1 MEAWAASGHTRVL
14 MAKAADAWRRGLVDV
29 SGSNKRLF
37 YAPLRVGTLLLAD
50 AKSPALTRLLR
61 GDPVKLTELFPDDGT
76 EAGGAMQAKARKA
89 ADLLA
94 AKGKLGEEETGD
106 SPVRLALGLATW
118 VQQTGV
124 VTQGVGARKERSP
137 KAPLLL
143 APLHFTL
150 IPGTRTVSS
159 VQLTG
164 EPELN
169 SALKFVLYAN
179 HGVDLDAEGWLA
191 DAVSPDGA
199 LDPERLLKAAGR
211 LVGRVEGW
219 TVAQHAVADTF
230 GSDRELMLRDLQDED
245 VLAAQPLLAAM
256 AGDNSAQAFMRGTP
270 LPEDGSDLSAPDA
283 APVGV
288 EHLVLDAD
296 ASQQAVIGHALAGRS
311 LTVAGP
317 PGCGKSQVI
326 TNLIAEAAAAGKT
339 VLFVAQKRAAV
350 DAVMNRL
357 AAVGLDDAVLEV
369 FDTKTKRGNV
379 ISQLRESLEQLSSA
393 PRRDTSALHRDL
405 QASRDRLVGHA
416 RSLHAPREALGGQ
429 TVYDLLGRIAAI
441 PALPQTSQRLP
452 FSVIGAWQGELVY
465 RLAALAGELADLD
478 GLNPDRDSRP
488 GWNVDTVTT
497 EQVCADGYDHAATI
511 SSSWQ
516 TAQQTVTRVLADV
529 GLPAP
534 VTVVQAEVGVQ
545 LLTLVASAATVFT
558 PAALDPALPD
568 LTLARMTVAVA
579 PKAERKAASETVGR
593 VGYFARRSLRKQLR
607 SLLAPTSPG
616 LDSKGRADDDTAHK
630 WLTGLAELRARWAN
644 SPLGA
649 PTTPGSTAEPG
660 TTQPAPTEPAGS
672 GPRPSPDLPAA
683 KAALAPL
690 TSAVQSLAPLTQHL
704 DLATLPF
711 ADLRAAVD
719 ALITDPAR
727 VTLPRAHQ
735 VRTVLLEAGAGPVLD
750 GLASRIA
757 AGQQVDATFAAD
769 RLRYVAYLSAL
780 EHLQG
785 ADPALAREPGQVA
798 ADEHTFQAA
807 DRTHITANRDRVSRA
822 IAERTR
828 TQLNALADQR
838 LAVQDQVRRKR
849 SFKSLRQLVEE
860 APDALL
866 ALKPCWAMSP
876 LLVSRYLPA
885 LPGLF
890 DLVVFDEASQVLVPD
905 AVPSLLRGKQAV
917 VAGDEKQLPP
927 TTVFTKMLDADY
939 DPDTGM
945 LAEST
950 AESEVEG
957 DGPDDDV
964 ELARGN
970 AAAPAR
976 TAASAAAATP
986 SPTGGAPGGPAALVV
1001 SVATGYQSILSALG
1015 SLLPTR
1021 TLLWHYRSRD
1031 ERLIAVS
1038 NQQVYG
1044 GTLVTFPGPAGAEVL
1059 RHVVCPPSDG
1069 LGSHNKSPQAEVDTV
1084 LRLVLEHARAQLL
1097 RPVGER
1103 ASLGVIA
1110 MGRDH
1115 ADRVEKA
1122 VFAALEAAPDR
1133 EDLAPLFDESADE
1146 PYFFKNI
1153 ERVQGDERDAIIMT
1167 VGYGTSRDGR
1177 LRYMWGPLLGEY
1189 GINRLN
1195 VAISRARA
1203 QLTLVTSFTADQLTE
1218 TGSAAPGY
1226 QLMRAFVVFVAS
1238 GGTHLP
1244 ATSVPEP
1251 MNPFEQE
1258 IYGRLTDA
1266 GLVLDAQYGVSGY
1279 RLDFAVRH
1287 PDHDGTG
1294 GPVRHLLAIECDGRA
1309 WHSGWTA
1316 RERDRLRQ
1324 QQLETL
1330 GWRFHRIWSTDWFRD
1345 ADTEVDRVLATFNE
1359 ALERSR
1365 SGHRPAELL
1374 PAADPQWLGAGATSA
1389 VTATATRRR
1398 TPGWISPGASITSYS
1413 DTQLVSLVTWLRS
1426 DGFLRLADDEI
1437 GELVAALGFQRRGP
1451 VIVARLSAAQRAC
1464 DQVTSPF
1471 TA

>member
-1 MEAWAASGHTRVL
+1 VAQSPWLASSHSRAL

-29 SGSNKRLF
+29 SGSNKRLY
-37 YAPLRVGTLLLAD
+37 YAPLRVGTLVLGDAKPAALSRLLA
-50 AKSPALTRLLR
+50 

-76 EAGGAMQAKARKA
+76 EDGLAAQAKARKA
-89 ADLLA
+89 SDLLA

-118 VQQTGV
+118 VQETGV
-124 VTQGVGARKERSP
+124 VSQAAGSRKERAPRS
-137 KAPLLL
+137 PLLL
-143 APLHFTL
+143 APVHFTL
-150 IPGTRTVSS
+150 VPGTRTVSS
-159 VQLTG
+159 LQLTG

-169 SALKFVLYAN
+169 SALKFVLDAN
-179 HGVDLDAEGWLA
+179 HGVDLDAEGWLS
-191 DAVSPDGA
+191 DAVSPDGT
-199 LDPERLLKAAGR
+199 LNSDRLLKVAGR
-211 LVGRVEGW
+211 LGGKVTGW
-219 TVAQHAVADTF
+219 EVSTHTVVDAF
-230 GSDRELMLRDLQDED
+230 GSDRELMLRDLEDEE
-245 VLAAQPLLAAM
+245 LLA
-256 AGDNSAQAFMRGTP
+256 GSIAQSLMRSTP
-270 LPEDGSDLSAPDA
+270 LPDDGSDKAAPDSAP
-283 APVGV
+283 VTL

-357 AAVGLDDAVLEV
+357 SAVGLDDAVLEV

-379 ISQLRESLEQLSSA
+379 IAQLRESLEQLSTTA
-393 PRRDTSALHRDL
+393 RRDTTALHRDL
-405 QASRDRLVGHA
+405 QASRDRLVAHDRA
-416 RSLHAPREALGGQ
+416 LHVPRESLGGQ
-429 TVYDLLGRIAAI
+429 SAYDLIGRIAAI

-452 FSVIGAWQGELVY
+452 FSVVGSWQGELVE
-465 RLAALAGELADLD
+465 RLATYAGELAILGGLD
-478 GLNPDRDSRP
+478 PNRAARP
-488 GWNVDTVTT
+488 GWSVDTVTT
-497 EQVCADGYDHAATI
+497 EAVSAVGYDAAATI
-511 SSSWQ
+511 SSSWL
-516 TAQQTVTRVLADV
+516 TAQQTLTRVLAGV
-529 GLPAP
+529 GLSAP
-534 VTVVQAEVGVQ
+534 STTSEAQAGLE
-545 LLTLVASAATVFT
+545 LLVHAAGALTVFV
-558 PAALDPALPD
+558 PQMLDAELLD
-568 LTLARMTVAVA
+568 DVTLARMIVAVG
-579 PKAERKAASETVGR
+579 PKADRRAARTTVGK
-593 VGYFARRSLRKQLR
+593 VGYFARRALRKQLR
-607 SLLAPTSPG
+607 PLVLPGAPGT
-616 LDSKGRADDDTAHK
+616 DDKGRPDNETAHR
-630 WLTGLAELRARWAN
+630 WLVGLRDLRIRWIQAALKTALAQAN
-644 SPLGA
+644 ESR
-649 PTTPGSTAEPG
+649 
-660 TTQPAPTEPAGS
+660 
-672 GPRPSPDLPAA
+672 PRPSPELSAA
-683 KAALAPL
+683 QAALAPL
-690 TSAVQSLAPLTQHL
+690 TSALETLEPLTQHL
-704 DLATLPF
+704 DLAGLEF
-711 ADLRAAVD
+711 DHLRAAVD
-719 ALITDPAR
+719 VLIADPAR
-727 VTLPRAHQ
+727 MTLPRAHQ
-735 VRTVLLEAGAGPVLD
+735 LRSAMVDAGARPVLD
-750 GLASRIA
+750 GLSSRLA
-757 AGQQVDATFAAD
+757 AGQPVDATFAAD
-769 RLRYVAYLSAL
+769 RLTYVALMSTL

-785 ADPALAREPGQVA
+785 ADPALAREPGELA
-798 ADEHTFQAA
+798 GDEHTFRAA

-828 TQLNALADQR
+828 TQLNALAEQR

-890 DLVVFDEASQVLVPD
+890 DMVVFDEASQVLVPD

-939 DPDTGM
+939 DPDTGT
-945 LAEST
+945 LTEWSADHEVDGDSLEEDAELTPS
-950 AESEVEG
+950 AAQ
-957 DGPDDDV
+957 P
-964 ELARGN
+964 AKH
-970 AAAPAR
+970 AAPAP
-976 TAASAAAATP
+976 TP
-986 SPTGGAPGGPAALVV
+986 VPVV

-1015 SLLPTR
+1015 SLLPSR

-1038 NQQVYG
+1038 NQEVYG

-1059 RHVVCPPSDG
+1059 RHVVCPPSEG
-1069 LGSHNKSPQAEVDTV
+1069 LGTHNKSPQAEVDTV
-1084 LRLVLEHARAQLL
+1084 CELVLEHARAQLL
-1097 RPVGER
+1097 KPEDER

-1133 EDLAPLFDESADE
+1133 EQLAELFDESASE

-1153 ERVQGDERDAIIMT
+1153 ERVQGDERDSIIMS

-1189 GINRLN
+1189 GVNRLN

-1203 QLTLVTSFTADQLTE
+1203 QLTLVTSFTADQLTDS
-1218 TGSAAPGY
+1218 GSTAPGY

-1244 ATSVPEP
+1244 STGSPEP
-1251 MNPFEQE
+1251 MNPFELE
-1258 IYGRLTDA
+1258 IHGRLTDA
-1266 GLVLDAQYGVSGY
+1266 GLTLDPQYGVSGY

-1287 PDHDGTG
+1287 PDFDGSA

-1324 QQLETL
+1324 QQLETV

-1345 ADTEVDRVLATFNE
+1345 PDAEVDRVLSTYAV
-1359 ALERSR
+1359 ALDRSR
-1365 SGHRPAELL
+1365 AGQRPAEML
-1374 PAADPQWLGAGATSA
+1374 PPADPRWLGAGTNSS
-1389 VTATATRRR
+1389 VMATATRRR
-1398 TPGWISPGASITSYS
+1398 PPGWISSGAPITTYS
-1413 DTQLVSLVTWLRS
+1413 DTQLRSLVTWLRS
-1426 DGFLRLADDEI
+1426 DGVLRLADDEI

-1451 VIVARLSAAQRAC
+1451 VIVARLSAAQRTC
-1464 DQVTSPF
+1464 DSAPTPF
-1471 TA
+1471 R

>member
-1 MEAWAASGHTRVL
+1 MSEWTPSGQTRAL

-29 SGSNKRLF
+29 SGSNKRLY

-50 AKSPALTRLLR
+50 AKPAAMARLLT
-61 GDPVKLTELFPDDGT
+61 GVPVKLTELFPDDGT
-76 EAGGAMQAKARKA
+76 ETGVAAQAKARKA

-118 VQQTGV
+118 VQETGV
-124 VTQGVGARKERSP
+124 ATQAVGSRKERSP

-143 APLHFTL
+143 APVHFTL
-150 IPGTRTVSS
+150 VPGTRTVST
-159 VQLTG
+159 VELAG

-169 SALKFVLYAN
+169 SALKFVLHAN
-179 HGVDLDAEGWLA
+179 HGIDLDAEGWLT

-199 LDPERLLKAAGR
+199 LDPERLLKATGR

-219 TVAQHAVADTF
+219 AVSEHTVVDAF

-245 VLAAQPLLAAM
+245 LLAAHPLLAAM
-256 AGDNSAQAFMRGTP
+256 AGDNHAQTIMRGTP
-270 LPEDGSDLSAPDA
+270 LPDDGSDLAAPDSAP
-283 APVGV
+283 VTV

-379 ISQLRESLEQLSSA
+379 VAQLRESLEQLSTT
-393 PRRDTSALHRDL
+393 PRRDATALHRDL

-416 RSLHAPREALGGQ
+416 RSLHAPREALGEQ
-429 TVYDLLGRIAAI
+429 SVYDLLGRISTI

-452 FSVIGAWQGELVY
+452 FSVVGSWQGELVE
-465 RLAALAGELADLD
+465 RLAGLAGELADLG
-478 GLNPDRDSRP
+478 GLAPDRSTRP
-488 GWNVDTVTT
+488 GWNISSVTS
-497 EQVCADGYDHAATI
+497 EQVCADGYDAAAVI
-511 SSSWQ
+511 SSTWL
-516 TAQQTVTRVLADV
+516 TAQQTVTGVLAGL

-534 VTVVQAEVGVQ
+534 ATVAQAEAALG
-545 LLTLVASAATVFT
+545 LLTRAASAATVFT
-558 PAALDPALPD
+558 PAALDAQTTPD
-568 LTLARMTVAVA
+568 LTVARLMGAVA
-579 PKAERKAASETVGR
+579 PKAERKAATEAVGKL
-593 VGYFARRSLRKQLR
+593 GYFARRGLRKQLR
-607 SLLAPTSPG
+607 TLLLPSAPG
-616 LDSKGRADDDTAHK
+616 LNDKGRPDDETAHR
-630 WLTGLAELRARWAN
+630 WLAGLTDLRAGW
-644 SPLGA
+644 
-649 PTTPGSTAEPG
+649 TAAFG
-660 TTQPAPTEPAGS
+660 
-672 GPRPSPDLPAA
+672 PAA
-683 KAALAPL
+683 CSPQPTPEPPVAQAALAPL
-690 TSAVQSLAPLTQHL
+690 TTAVQSLAPLTQHL
-704 DLATLPF
+704 DLTVLPF

-719 ALITDPAR
+719 ALIADPAR

-735 VRTVLLEAGAGPVLD
+735 VRTVLLDAGAGPVLD
-750 GLASRIA
+750 GLTSRIA
-757 AGQQVDATFAAD
+757 GGQPVDAPFAAD

-785 ADPALAREPGQVA
+785 ADPALAREPGQLA
-798 ADEHTFQAA
+798 ADEHVFRAA

-838 LAVQDQVRRKR
+838 TAVQDQVKRKR

-860 APDALL
+860 APEALL

-939 DPDTGM
+939 DPATGT
-945 LAEST
+945 LTEWSSET
-950 AESEVEG
+950 EVEG
-957 DGPDDDV
+957 DSPDEDA
-964 ELARGN
+964 ELTPSTTP
-970 AAAPAR
+970 AAA
-976 TAASAAAATP
+976 TTSAAAN
-986 SPTGGAPGGPAALVV
+986 APVSAGPVV

-1044 GTLVTFPGPAGAEVL
+1044 GTLVTFPGPTGGEVL
-1059 RHVVCPPSDG
+1059 RHVVCPPSEG
-1069 LGSHNKSPQAEVDTV
+1069 LGSHNKSPQAEVDAVTE
-1084 LRLVLEHARAQLL
+1084 LVLEHARAQLL
-1097 RPVGER
+1097 RPEDER

-1115 ADRVEKA
+1115 ADRVEQA
-1122 VFAALEAAPDR
+1122 VFAALETAPDR
-1133 EDLAPLFDESADE
+1133 AQLAPLFDDSNDE

-1153 ERVQGDERDAIIMT
+1153 ERVQGDERDTIIMT

-1218 TGSAAPGY
+1218 TGSASPGY
-1226 QLMRAFVVFVAS
+1226 QLMRAFVLFVAS

-1244 ATSVPEP
+1244 ATASPEP
-1251 MNPFEQE
+1251 MNPFELE
-1258 IYGRLTDA
+1258 IYARLTDA
-1266 GLVLDAQYGVSGY
+1266 GLVLDPQYGVSGY

-1287 PDHDGTG
+1287 PDFDGSD

-1365 SGHRPAELL
+1365 AGQRPAELL
-1374 PAADPQWLGAGATSA
+1374 PAADPQWLGAGLTST

-1398 TPGWISPGASITSYS
+1398 APGWVSPGASITSYTDS
-1413 DTQLVSLVTWLRS
+1413 QLVSLVTWLRS
-1426 DGFLRLADDEI
+1426 DGVLRLADDEI

-1464 DQVTSPF
+1464 DQSSPF
-1471 TA
+1471 NG

>member
-1 MEAWAASGHTRVL
+1 MERWVATGHTRAL

-29 SGSNKRLF
+29 SGSNKRLY

-50 AKSPALTRLLR
+50 AKPAALTRLLA
-61 GDPVKLTELFPDDGT
+61 GDVVRLTELFPDDGT
-76 EAGGAMQAKARKA
+76 EAGLAAQAKARKA

-118 VQQTGV
+118 VQEAGV
-124 VTQGVGARKERSP
+124 ASQPSGSRRERTP

-143 APLHFTL
+143 APVHFTL
-150 IPGTRTVSS
+150 VPGTRTVSS
-159 VQLTG
+159 LQLTG

-169 SALKFVLYAN
+169 SALKFVLSAS
-179 HGVDLDAEGWLA
+179 HGIDLGAEGWLT
-191 DAVSPDGA
+191 DAVSPDGS
-199 LDPERLLKAAGR
+199 LDAERLLKAASR
-211 LVGRVEGW
+211 LTGRVEGW
-219 TVAQHAVADTF
+219 TVTAHTVMDAF
-230 GSDRELMLRDLQDED
+230 GSDRELMLRDLEDED
-245 VLAAQPLLAAM
+245 LLASHPLLAAM
-256 AGDNSAQAFMRGTP
+256 AGDSIAQALMRGAP
-270 LPEDGSDLSAPDA
+270 LPDDGSDKAAPDA
-283 APVGV
+283 APVSA

-296 ASQQAVIGHALAGRS
+296 ASQQAVIAHALAGRS

-339 VLFVAQKRAAV
+339 ILFVAQKRAAV
-350 DAVMNRL
+350 DAVMDRL
-357 AAVGLDDAVLEV
+357 DAVGLDDAVLEV

-379 ISQLRESLEQLSSA
+379 IAQLRDSLEQLSST
-393 PRRDTSALHRDL
+393 PRRDTTALHRDL

-416 RSLHAPREALGGQ
+416 AALHSPREALGGL

-452 FSVIGAWQGELVY
+452 FTVVGPWRGAVVDQ
-465 RLAALAGELADLD
+465 LATLAGELATLGGLD
-478 GLNPDRDSRP
+478 PERETRP
-488 GWNVDTVTT
+488 GWNVDTLTSDRLA
-497 EQVCADGYDHAATI
+497 ADGYDAAATV
-511 SSSWQ
+511 SSSWLA
-516 TAQQTVTRVLADV
+516 AQEATTRALTGV

-534 VTVVQAEVGVQ
+534 GSPAQAVSGVQ
-545 LLTLVASAATVFT
+545 VLALATSATTVFAPEALNPERLPELTLS
-558 PAALDPALPD
+558 
-568 LTLARMTVAVA
+568 RMIVAVG
-579 PKAERKAASETVGR
+579 PKAGRKAAVATVGK
-593 VGYFARRSLRKQLR
+593 VGYFTRRRLRKQLR
-607 SLLAPTSPG
+607 TLVLPAAPG
-616 LDSKGRADDDTAHK
+616 LDGKGRADDETAHR
-630 WLTGLAELRARWAN
+630 WLVGLRDLRTRWEHT
-644 SPLGA
+644 PLGEPVTA
-649 PTTPGSTAEPG
+649 AVSSTP
-660 TTQPAPTEPAGS
+660 Q
-672 GPRPSPDLPAA
+672 PSPDLRTAQ
-683 KAALAPL
+683 AALAPF
-690 TSAVQSLAPLTQHL
+690 TSALDALTPLTQHL
-704 DLATLPF
+704 NLAAMPF
-711 ADLRAAVD
+711 VDLRAAVD
-719 ALITDPAR
+719 ALIADPSR
-727 VTLPRAHQ
+727 VSLPRAHQ
-735 VRTVLLEAGAGPVLD
+735 LRSGLQQAGAGPVLD
-750 GLASRIA
+750 GLVSRLA
-757 AGQQVDATFAAD
+757 AGQSVDAAFAAD
-769 RLRYVAYLSAL
+769 RLRYVAYMSAL

-785 ADPALAREPGQVA
+785 ADPALAREPGQLA
-798 ADEHTFQAA
+798 TDEHTFRAA

-822 IAERTR
+822 IAERTH
-828 TQLNALADQR
+828 TQLNELADQR

-860 APDALL
+860 APEALL

-939 DPDTGM
+939 DPDTGT
-945 LAEST
+945 LTEWSADR
-950 AESEVEG
+950 EVEG
-957 DGPDDDV
+957 DSEGEDA
-964 ELARGN
+964 ELSAGAPATSASAPADPAVPV
-970 AAAPAR
+970 AAAD
-976 TAASAAAATP
+976 ASRP
-986 SPTGGAPGGPAALVV
+986 VV

-1038 NQQVYG
+1038 NQEVYN
-1044 GTLVTFPGPAGAEVL
+1044 GTLITFPGPTGAEVL
-1059 RHVVCPPSDG
+1059 RHVVCPPSEG
-1069 LGSHNKSPQAEVDTV
+1069 LGTHNKSPQAEVDAVTG
-1084 LRLVLEHARAQLL
+1084 LVLEHARAQLL
-1097 RPVGER
+1097 RPDEER

-1133 EDLAPLFDESADE
+1133 QELTPLFHDSAAE

-1153 ERVQGDERDAIIMT
+1153 ERVQGDERDTIIMT
-1167 VGYGTSRDGR
+1167 VGYGTSRDAR

-1203 QLTLVTSFTADQLTE
+1203 QLTLVTSFTADQLAD

-1226 QLMRAFVVFVAS
+1226 QLMRAFVAFVAS

-1244 ATSVPEP
+1244 STGSPEP
-1251 MNPFEQE
+1251 MNPFELE
-1258 IYGRLTDA
+1258 IHARLTDA
-1266 GLVLDAQYGVSGY
+1266 GLVLDPQYGVSGY

-1287 PDHDGTG
+1287 PDFDGTD

-1324 QQLETL
+1324 QHLETL

-1345 ADTEVDRVLATFNE
+1345 PDTELDRVLATFN
-1359 ALERSR
+1359 AGLERSR
-1365 SGHRPAELL
+1365 SGLRPAEML
-1374 PAADPQWLGAGATSA
+1374 PAVDPHWLGGGPAST

-1398 TPGWISPGASITSYS
+1398 PPSWISPGASISTYS
-1413 DTQLVSLVTWLRS
+1413 DTQLTSLVTWLRS
-1426 DGFLRLADDEI
+1426 DGVLRLADDEI
-1437 GELVAALGFQRRGP
+1437 GELVTALGLQRRGP

-1464 DQVTSPF
+1464 AQATTPF
-1471 TA
+1471 RS